1 MTVKHITNEEFQ
13 KEVLE
18 SSVPVLLDFYA
29 SWCGPCKALSPI
41 LEEAAAEAEG
51 FKVYKVN
58 IDEQPELT
66 KKYRIMS
73 VPTLVV
79 VNEGKLQKRT
89 SGVLS
94 KEQILSL
101 ASL

>member
-13 KEVLE
+13 REVIE
-18 SSVPVLLDFYA
+18 SSIPVLLDFYA

-79 VNEGKLQKRT
+79 VNEGKTQKRT

-94 KEQILSL
+94 KEQILSMI
-101 ASL
+101 S

>member
-1 MTVKHITNEEFQ
+1 MTVQHITNEAFQ

-18 SSVPVLLDFYA
+18 SNIPVLLDFYA

-79 VNEGKLQKRT
+79 VNEGKTQKRV

-94 KEQILSL
+94 KEEILSL
-101 ASL
+101 IS

>member
-1 MTVKHITNEEFQ
+1 MTVQHITNEAFQ

-18 SSVPVLLDFYA
+18 SSIPVLLDFYA

-79 VNEGKLQKRT
+79 INEGKTQKRV

-94 KEQILSL
+94 KEEILSMI
-101 ASL
+101 S

>member
-1 MTVKHITNEEFQ
+1 MTVQHITSEVFQ
-13 KEVLE
+13 KEVIE

-29 SWCGPCKALSPI
+29 SWCGPCKALSPV
-41 LEEAAAEAEG
+41 LEEVAAEAEG
-51 FKVYKVN
+51 FKVFKVN

-79 VNEGKLQKRT
+79 VNEGKTQKRT

-94 KEQILSL
+94 KEEILSMI
-101 ASL
+101 S

>member
-18 SSVPVLLDFYA
+18 SSIPVLLDFYA

-79 VNEGKLQKRT
+79 VNEGKTQKRT

-94 KEQILSL
+94 KEQILSMI
-101 ASL
+101 S

>member
-1 MTVKHITNEEFQ
+1 MTVQHITNEVFQ
-13 KEVLE
+13 KEVIE
-18 SSVPVLLDFYA
+18 SSIPVLLDFYA
-29 SWCGPCKALSPI
+29 SWCGPCKALAPV
-41 LEEAAAEAEG
+41 LEEVAKEAEG
-51 FKVYKVN
+51 FKVFKVN

-79 VNEGKLQKRT
+79 VNEGKTQKRT

-94 KEQILSL
+94 KEEILSMI
-101 ASL
+101 S

>member
-1 MTVKHITNEEFQ
+1 MTVQHITSEVFQ
-13 KEVLE
+13 KEVIE

-29 SWCGPCKALSPI
+29 SWCGPCKALSPV
-41 LEEAAAEAEG
+41 LEEVAAEAEG
-51 FKVYKVN
+51 FKVFKVN

-79 VNEGKLQKRT
+79 VNEGKTQKRT

-94 KEQILSL
+94 KEEILSL
-101 ASL
+101 IS

>member
-1 MTVKHITNEEFQ
+1 MTVQHITNEAFQ

-18 SSVPVLLDFYA
+18 SNIPVLLDFYA
-29 SWCGPCKALSPI
+29 SWCGPCKALAPV
-41 LEEAAAEAEG
+41 LEEAAAEAQG
-51 FKVYKVN
+51 AKVFKVN

-79 VNEGKLQKRT
+79 VNEGKTQNRV

-94 KEQILSL
+94 KEEILSL
-101 ASL
+101 IS

>member
-1 MTVKHITNEEFQ
+1 MTVQHITNEAFQ

-18 SSVPVLLDFYA
+18 SNIPVLLDFYA
-29 SWCGPCKALSPI
+29 SWCGPCKALAPV
-41 LEEAAAEAEG
+41 LEEAAAEAQG
-51 FKVYKVN
+51 AKVFKVN

-79 VNEGKLQKRT
+79 VKEGKTEKRV

-94 KEQILSL
+94 KEEILSL
-101 ASL
+101 IS